1 VSALPR
7 RGGRNRLVVAA
18 VVVVTASVPLSA
30 CKEVAEESSSEGYTP
45 AKLAPVKGTDD
56 VQLVTFTA
64 EGARRVGLQMA
75 PVRRRGTR
83 EVVPYAALLYD
94 AEGRTFVYRRTRGL
108 SFLRERVSVT
118 RIDGAQVFLSR
129 GPAAGTSVVTV
140 GAAEVYGTELDIAA
154 G

>member
-1 VSALPR
+1 VSARPR
-7 RGGRNRLVVAA
+7 RGAPNRLVVAV

-30 CKEVAEESSSEGYTP
+30 CKEVAEESSSDGYTP
-45 AKLAPVKGTDD
+45 AKLEAVKGNDD

-75 PVRRRGTR
+75 PVRRSGTR
-83 EVVPYAALLYD
+83 PVVPYAALIYD
-94 AEGRTFVYRRTRGL
+94 AEGKTFVYRRTRGL
-108 SFLRERVSVT
+108 SFLREQVSVT
-118 RIDGAQVFLSR
+118 RIDPPQVFLSR
-129 GPAAGTSVVTV
+129 GPAPGTSVVTV